1 MITVAI
7 RGQSGEEVLRQVEPG
22 TTFEAIAADYQEEYN
37 GTIAV
42 AAVNGKI
49 RELFKRVTRDCTVE
63 FFTLKDDIG
72 HKTYVR
78 TANIQMLT
86 G

>member
-42 AAVNGKI
+42 AAG
-49 RELFKRVTRDCTVE
+49 
-63 FFTLKDDIG
+63 
-72 HKTYVR
+72 
-78 TANIQMLT
+78 
-86 G
+86 